1 MVVLIIS
8 LQKMINRIIK
18 DPYRKSLVLV
28 LKQSEEKF

>member
-8 LQKMINRIIK
+8 LQKMINRIIQ